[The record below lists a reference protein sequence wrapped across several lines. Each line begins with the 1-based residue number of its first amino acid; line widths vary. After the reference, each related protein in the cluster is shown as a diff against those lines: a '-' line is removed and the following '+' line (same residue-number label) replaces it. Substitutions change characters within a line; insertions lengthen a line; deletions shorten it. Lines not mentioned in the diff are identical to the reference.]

1 MKRAFA
7 ALTALVILVAVAGPS
22 LAETA
27 VTETE
32 AGLTIEDIEA
42 LNGGSV
48 TVHTDN
54 GRITFVGGTCTDQP
68 VRNYGDAQSVIDAML
83 PLLGGDGNTAFEP
96 WRVLNDPAGNIYYV
110 FQQVMRDTLAQG
122 GAVKIITDSAGNM
135 TGLTA
140 SVVPVGIMSEGD
152 AADDSLDITAEQ
164 AETLVLTHEKET
176 GSETPDVID
185 GQTMKII
192 LPVERNV
199 DIEADEVISRYV
211 WAVYTTNPSAG
222 VSGTDLPYLAHYV
235 TMDGE
240 YLYCLPTII
249 PGDTAGSAGYDAS
262 YVFEFMEPVDYT
274 GYVDYSDGTE
284 HEISVTLMRDT
295 RTGMYYLGNIG
306 HKIVVA
312 DCWEFLYNGGHVV
325 LEYSPD
331 NREWDQTS
339 LMSLYNYCR
348 AWDYFNAIGWEGGD
362 GEKTPIIILK
372 DFCDKDHNPV
382 DNAAYAGKFY
392 GWQTFLSSSV
402 NDFAQCLD
410 IAAHEFTHCVTGTVM
425 TYNSYMNDYGAINE
439 AVSDIHG
446 NLCEM
451 LAGATEDTTWL
462 MGENS
467 RDTVRSMSDP
477 HRFQQPE
484 YVWDV
489 YYRAEVKDPTDA
501 NDHGGV
507 HGNSSLLNRV
517 AYLLCTEGGMS
528 LEEARAFW
536 FAADC
541 AMVPGSDYAQLRDLL
556 PWVMKSAGLDK
567 YQESLS
573 KAIDATR
580 LGETGIPD
588 IVEENKAMLTL
599 NLPDNE
605 VFNNGKWL
613 LQFVSINTEKMQAFL
628 STITEDLSSGNVEN
642 YPKMIRDLAAPAPEP
657 TPEPAAEENE
667 PGFLEILFTVF
678 MESMAEED
686 EPEKAQEPEKED
698 PDRTELLE
706 WLRGRLK
713 EFLYSDMGNAGADG
727 HCIRIMSRPGLT
739 FPLLTYLSV
748 DSGGAVIEQMKYVVF
763 LNGRWFDLTAILN
776 DTTDS
781 EGKPDLRKAA
791 VSLLRSDLFSEL
803 LNTLAASQSPADV
816 LKALA
821 LDVKGGEDVVIPAE
835 GLEKIDLSTGIMNQ
849 TLGGPEEPNNRKSR
863 PKLP

>member
-1 MKRAFA
+1 MKRTFA
-7 ALTALVILVAVAGPS
+7 AITALVMLAATAGAS
-22 LAETA
+22 LGEAAAADT
-27 VTETE
+27 
-32 AGLTIEDIEA
+32 AGLSIESIEA
-42 LNGGSV
+42 LNGGPV

-68 VRNYGDAQSVIDAML
+68 VKSYEDAQAVAGAML
-83 PLLGGDGNTAFEP
+83 PLLGGDANTAFEP
-96 WRVLNDPAGNIYYV
+96 WRVLKDPAGNVYYV
-110 FQQVMRDTLAQG
+110 FQQVMQDTLAQG

-140 SVVPVGIMSEGD
+140 SVVPVSAGGEGG
-152 AADDSLDITAEQ
+152 AAGDSPQISAEQ
-164 AETLVLTHEKET
+164 AETLVLTHEQET
-176 GSETPDVID
+176 GNETPDVVN

-192 LPVERNV
+192 LPVERAV
-199 DIEADEVISRYV
+199 DVEADEIDSRYV
-211 WAVYTTNPSAG
+211 WVVYTTNPSAG

-240 YLYCLPTII
+240 YLYCLPTIV
-249 PGDTAGSAGYDAS
+249 PGDAAGSAGYNAS
-262 YVFEFMEPVDYT
+262 YVFEFMEPADYT

-295 RTGMYYLGNIG
+295 RTGMYYLGNIE
-306 HKIVVA
+306 HRIVVA
-312 DCWEFLYNGGHVV
+312 DCWEFLYNGGRVV

-331 NREWDQTS
+331 NREWDQIS
-339 LMSLYNYCR
+339 LMSLNNYCR
-348 AWDYFNAIGWEGGD
+348 AWDYFSAIGWNGGD
-362 GEKTPIIILK
+362 GEGTPIIILK

-410 IAAHEFTHCVTGTVM
+410 VAAHEFAHCVTGTVM
-425 TYNSYMNDYGAINE
+425 TYNAYMNDFGAINE
-439 AVSDIHG
+439 AISDIHG

-451 LAGATEDTTWL
+451 LAGATEDTAWL
-462 MGENS
+462 MGENG
-467 RDTVRSMSDP
+467 RGTVRSMSDP

-517 AYLLCTEGGMS
+517 AYLLCTEGGMT

-536 FAADC
+536 FAVDC

-556 PWVMKSAGLDK
+556 PWVMKGAGLDK
-567 YQESLS
+567 YQESLL
-573 KAIDATR
+573 KAMDATR
-580 LGETGIPD
+580 LGETGVPD
-588 IVEENKAMLTL
+588 PIEENKAMLTL

-605 VFNNGKWL
+605 VFNNGKWI
-613 LQFVSINTEKMQAFL
+613 LQFASINTEKVLAFL
-628 STITEDLSSGNVEN
+628 STLTEDISSGSLEN
-642 YPKMIRDLAAPAPEP
+642 YPKLIRDLAAPAPS
-657 TPEPAAEENE
+657 PEPAAEESE
-667 PGFLEILFTVF
+667 PGFLEILLTVLA
-678 MESMAEED
+678 ESAARED
-686 EPEKAQEPEKED
+686 EPEPVPEPEKED
-698 PDRTELLE
+698 PDRTELQE
-706 WLRGRLK
+706 WLRGK
-713 EFLYSDMGNAGADG
+713 AEEFLYADMGNAGADG

-739 FPLLTYLSV
+739 FPLLAYLSV

-763 LNGRWFDLTAILN
+763 LNGRWFDLTALLN
-776 DTTDS
+776 DVTDS
-781 EGKPDLRKAA
+781 EGNPDLKKAA
-791 VSLLRSDLFSEL
+791 AGLLRSDLFAEL
-803 LNTLAASQSPADV
+803 LNALIASKSPMDL

-821 LDVKGGEDVVIPAE
+821 LDVKGGETVAIPAE
-835 GLEKIDLSTGIMNQ
+835 GLEKIDLSTGIMNR
-849 TLGGPEEPNNRKSR
+849 TLGGSEEPNNRKSR